1 MPGSTRSNT
10 LWLVVVV
17 SVMAM
22 LAGCDNV
29 YQIEKTHDHPT
40 AQTFVEAT
48 GHELNFD
55 LYLPNSFT
63 GWEPAPDNKFTY
75 NPQTQSYELTN
86 FDVSRT
92 PVDNLGERFKITSEN
107 WQHEYG
113 FTYSNSYI
121 EESTVGLLSGEP
133 AVFNLHQY
141 TIQADAKDMFVEFP
155 ANTQPKA
162 LHFKV
167 KIIDPRPPVRAL
179 LMLSFSE

>member
-10 LWLVVVV
+10 LWLVIVV

-75 NPQTQSYELTN
+75 NPQTQSYEFLQIEQQTVVQVLKLHQWCLRLRCRN
-86 FDVSRT
+86 QLVVSRQQ
-92 PVDNLGERFKITSEN
+92 E
-107 WQHEYG
+107 
-113 FTYSNSYI
+113 
-121 EESTVGLLSGEP
+121 
-133 AVFNLHQY
+133 
-141 TIQADAKDMFVEFP
+141 
-155 ANTQPKA
+155 
-162 LHFKV
+162 
-167 KIIDPRPPVRAL
+167 
-179 LMLSFSE
+179 